1 MDGEQWSS
9 GEATEMNF
17 LLDSSFLI
25 DLQNELA
32 SRVAGHATR
41 WMRRNQKAKLWASA
55 VSVAEVL
62 EGAADVGET
71 KAFLEHF
78 HWQGIHYAHA
88 VKVALIQSRSSVR
101 MGENDAWQVAV
112 AMEMKGRIVGHD
124 RKAFSRFGKNYVD
137 YRTEA

>member
-1 MDGEQWSS
+1 
-9 GEATEMNF
+9 MNF

-41 WMRRNQKAKLWASA
+41 WMQRHQKAKLWVSA

-62 EGAADVGET
+62 EGAANPGET
-71 KAFLEHF
+71 KAFLDHF

-88 VKVALIQSRSSVR
+88 VKAALIQSRSSER

-124 RKAFSRFGKNYVD
+124 RKAFSRLGNNYVD
-137 YRTEA
+137 FRAEV